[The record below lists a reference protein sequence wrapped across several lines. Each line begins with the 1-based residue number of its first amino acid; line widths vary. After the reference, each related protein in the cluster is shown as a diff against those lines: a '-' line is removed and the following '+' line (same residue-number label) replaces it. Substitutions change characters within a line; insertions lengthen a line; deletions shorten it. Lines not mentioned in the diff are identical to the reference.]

1 MRPRKPRASV
11 LGPFVV
17 AILAAVVLSAPASA
31 STAEPVQID
40 LHVVFGGSETFST
53 TGICPSGTA
62 QSFGFQQAGQGRAT
76 TFHLYKTLI
85 CDDGSGTLTIR
96 VEARLV
102 FGSPGTV
109 GGWSVVNG
117 TGDYAGAHGGG
128 MIVGT
133 SFDGGINDV
142 YTGMLSR

>member
-1 MRPRKPRASV
+1 MRPRKRRASAF
-11 LGPFVV
+11 GPFVV
-17 AILAAVVLSAPASA
+17 AILAAIVLSAPVSASA
-31 STAEPVQID
+31 AEPVQID
-40 LHVVFGGSETFST
+40 LHVVFGGSETFSA
-53 TGICPSGTA
+53 TGICASGTA

-76 TFHLYKTLI
+76 TFHLYKALI

-133 SFDGGINDV
+133 SFDGGIDDV
-142 YTGMLSR
+142 YTGTLSR

>member
-1 MRPRKPRASV
+1 LVFA
-11 LGPFVV
+11 PFLLAV
-17 AILAAVVLSAPASA
+17 LAAIAVMAPVSA
-31 STAEPVQID
+31 STAEPIRID
-40 LHVVFGGSETFST
+40 LHVVFGSSETFSA

-62 QSFGFQQAGQGRAT
+62 QSFGFHQAGQGRAT
-76 TFHLYKTLI
+76 TFHLYKTLT

-96 VEARLV
+96 VEAGLV

-117 TGDYAGAHGGG
+117 TGDYADAHGGG

-133 SFDGGINDV
+133 SFDGGIEDA
-142 YTGMLSR
+142 YTGMLSS